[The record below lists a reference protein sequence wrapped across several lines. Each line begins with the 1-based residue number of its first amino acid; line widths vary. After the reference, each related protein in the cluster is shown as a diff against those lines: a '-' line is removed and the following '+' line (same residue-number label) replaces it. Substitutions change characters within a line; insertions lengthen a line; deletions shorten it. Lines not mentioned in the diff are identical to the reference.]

1 MLGRELKKT
10 GDRSELKLD
19 EHVVKIQKI
28 ERIFY
33 ILRSNGD
40 IKPGKFSFLPNIAS
54 CQPIGKIS
62 QNILARSPVRLYY
75 LINH

>member
-40 IKPGKFSFLPNIAS
+40 IKPGKFSFLPIAS

-62 QNILARSPVRLYY
+62 LNMYSARLKYDPNKCS
-75 LINH
+75 